1 MRCAAR
7 RTNDILE
14 KEADIADVLDHDP
27 TKEDQSKQPKPSA
40 KKKPAKRPYSVTLS
54 PKSEL
59 LLDELKEFTD
69 AETVTEVFR
78 DALRLSYL
86 VMKAQKTG
94 LRVEI
99 TDPADPNGRS
109 TIIGVGVEIPG

>member
-1 MRCAAR
+1 MDR
-7 RTNDILE
+7 
-14 KEADIADVLDHDP
+14 
-27 TKEDQSKQPKPSA
+27 DQSKPKEAKPPKPA
-40 KKKPAKRPYSVTLS
+40 VKRKPAKRPYSVTLS

-86 VMKAQKTG
+86 IMKAQQNG
-94 LRVEI
+94 LRVEV
-99 TDPADPNGRS
+99 TDPSDPKGRR